1 MRHSNPI
8 VLGANGSATFT
19 GSCFCRFACTIAGTL
34 TVEDVNGTTILNAIP
49 VTAGEVP
56 EFYMYVQGRQ
66 GTITL
71 AGGAAGTAL
80 VS

>member
-1 MRHSNPI
+1 MKHANPI
-8 VLGANGSATFT
+8 VLGANGSSKFD
-19 GSCFCRFACTIAGTL
+19 GGCFCRFACTVSGTL
-34 TVEDVNGTTILNAIP
+34 TVTDINGATLLNAIP